1 MNHDVRLCF
10 QRNRH
15 GIMIPQSY
23 GVAARQE
30 SLNHVLRFYFQR
42 NAHDII
48 ILMKGTDYVVVFSY
62 RWLRILFFY

>member
-1 MNHDVRLCF
+1 
-10 QRNRH
+10 
-15 GIMIPQSY
+15 IMIPQSY

-62 RWLRILFFY
+62 RWLRILFSTETRCQL